1 MTEKAWEGAGQEVGV
16 QIWRIV
22 KFKVNRCMIVGFQVN
37 LFDIRLNIGQRRST
51 GRSTVETLTLFSIH
65 TKRKR

>member
-22 KFKVNRCMIVGFQVN
+22 KFKVNQYIIVV
-37 LFDIRLNIGQRRST
+37 LS
-51 GRSTVETLTLFSIH
+51 
-65 TKRKR
+65 